1 MADFATVENQI
12 PYTHHTPGEDQG
24 SPNDQQNETKHFVG
38 GVVGKRG
45 KKKNLMEASGDHSSI
60 YDINNTDKDWPYSRN
75 I

>member
-1 MADFATVENQI
+1 MAGFATVENQI

-45 KKKNLMEASGDHSSI
+45 KKKKFDGSI
-60 YDINNTDKDWPYSRN
+60 RRPFIDI
-75 I
+75 